1 MGQGAPVIAS
11 LQAALACSGKC
22 DCCQSLQNQI
32 NDINNKLNNFIPQSE
47 KSQIIQQSVATAEQ
61 LILPAA
67 TVIAYQA
74 AQSLMPYIQS
84 AISIANQA
92 VSTAANAASL
102 ATSTALKLAGIVAQI
117 AAILGLLGVLSV
129 LGSRIDAI
137 ENGLGILGNDVSRI
151 FGLLPSIKNLANQA
165 NDLANQAIRDLNDL
179 KSLFNSAMSALTRY
193 VDSKI
198 EGLNNYISLVNQ
210 KVDSFVSQFVSSL
223 ASIISR
229 ITKIENDIIVL
240 GKSLD
245 TALNNS
251 QSAIILAK
259 DALGQIADIRSII
272 NRIPGIESAIAI
284 LQGRISNLEQK
295 ISGLLAS
302 LDSLIQAKVTPIV
315 QSLVPGII
323 QSQVPG
329 IIQSLVPG
337 IIQSQV
343 PGIIQSQVPGI
354 IQSQVPGIIQSQV
367 PPIVQSLVPGI
378 IQILVPAIV
387 ISFIPSIINNVSSI
401 VTNTITNIINSMNVD
416 LTPVLNA
423 VSNVDAK
430 VTSIQAFTGVISQT
444 TQEIKGDVKTV
455 NGKMGGAL
463 KGGLSGWMLRFTS
476 WSLIDRIIAILTL
489 ATSVHNAVQLSSS
502 IGDTL
507 IQVMQS
513 AIDLFG
519 IKDSEGQSFNLQQII
534 GKNIDSLATSIL
546 GAKNL
551 ANLKLQWA
559 KWNRIYQSAANL
571 SSNIR
576 QLFDSSFQLSE
587 TIAENTGK
595 IGNSLRDNGVVAAD
609 AYNQMSEKY
618 QAAREKRFGKML
630 DGLEKIDNAAS
641 SMSSITSDIKDI
653 KDELGEVKESRDE
666 FKKSLENL
674 KPDPK
679 SVVNKPVLDRE
690 KADDKSTEPPKIIE
704 GDENG
709 R

>member
-1 MGQGAPVIAS
+1 MGQGAPVIS
-11 LQAALACSGKC
+11 TLRAALACSGKC
-22 DCCQSLQNQI
+22 DCCESLQSQI
-32 NDINNKLNNFIPQSE
+32 NEINNKLHNFIPQSE

-74 AQSLMPYIQS
+74 VQSFMPYIQS
-84 AISIANQA
+84 AITIANQA
-92 VSTAANAASL
+92 ASTAANAASL
-102 ATSTALKLAGIVAQI
+102 AASTALKLAGIIAQI
-117 AAILGLLGVLSV
+117 ATILGLLGVLSV
-129 LGSRIDAI
+129 LGARIDAI
-137 ENGLGILGNDVSRI
+137 QNGLGILGNDVSRI
-151 FGLLPSIKNLANQA
+151 WGLLPSIKNLANQA
-165 NDLANQAIRDLNDL
+165 NNLANQAIRDVNDL

-193 VDSKI
+193 IDSKI

-210 KVDSFVSQFVSSL
+210 KVDSFVTQFVNSL

-240 GKSLD
+240 RQSLD

-272 NRIPGIESAIAI
+272 NRIPAIESAIAI
-284 LQGRISNLEQK
+284 LQGRVSNLEQK

-302 LDSLIQAKVTPIV
+302 LDSLIQAK
-315 QSLVPGII
+315 
-323 QSQVPG
+323 VPG

-354 IQSQVPGIIQSQV
+354 IQSQVPGIIQS
-367 PPIVQSLVPGI
+367 LVPGI
-378 IQILVPAIV
+378 IQSQVPSIIQSQVPSIIQILVPPIV
-387 ISFIPSIINNVSSI
+387 ISFIPSIINDVTFI
-401 VTNTITNIINSMNVD
+401 VNNTITNIINSMNVD
-416 LTPVLNA
+416 LTPVLTA
-423 VSNVDAK
+423 LSKVDAK
-430 VTSIQAFTGVISQT
+430 VSSIQAFTGVISQT
-444 TQEIKGDVKTV
+444 TQEIKKDVKTV
-455 NGKMGGAL
+455 DGKMGGAL

-476 WSLIDRIIAILTL
+476 WSLIDRIIALLTL

-513 AIDLFG
+513 TIDLFG
-519 IKDSEGQSFNLQQII
+519 IKDSEGQSFNVQQII

-551 ANLKLQWA
+551 ASLKLQWA

-576 QLFDSSFQLSE
+576 QLFDSSFQLTE

-595 IGNSLRDNGVVAAD
+595 IGNSLRDNGVVAAN
-609 AYNQMSEKY
+609 AFSPLSEKY
-618 QAAREKRFGKML
+618 EATRDKRFGRML
-630 DGLEKIDNAAS
+630 KGLEKIDGAAS

-666 FKKSLENL
+666 FKKSLETL

-679 SVVNKPVLDRE
+679 PVVNQPVLDRE
-690 KADDKSTEPPKIIE
+690 TADDKSTEPPKIID

>member
-1 MGQGAPVIAS
+1 MGQGAAVIS
-11 LQAALACSGKC
+11 TLQAALACSGKC
-22 DCCQSLQNQI
+22 DCCESLQSQI
-32 NDINNKLNNFIPQSE
+32 NEINNKLNNFIPQSE

-102 ATSTALKLAGIVAQI
+102 AASTALKLAGIIAQI
-117 AAILGLLGVLSV
+117 ATILGLLGVLSV
-129 LGSRIDAI
+129 LGARIDAI

-315 QSLVPGII
+315 QSLVPGIV
-323 QSQVPG
+323 QSQVPP
-329 IIQSLVPG
+329 IVQSL
-337 IIQSQV
+337 
-343 PGIIQSQVPGI
+343 
-354 IQSQVPGIIQSQV
+354 VPGIIQSQV

-378 IQILVPAIV
+378 IQILVPPIV
-387 ISFIPSIINNVSSI
+387 ISFIPSIINDVTSI
-401 VTNTITNIINSMNVD
+401 VNNTITNIINSMNVD
-416 LTPVLNA
+416 LTPVLMA
-423 VSNVDAK
+423 LSKVDAK
-430 VTSIQAFTGVISQT
+430 VSSIQAFTGVISQT
-444 TQEIKGDVKTV
+444 TQEIKKDVKTV
-455 NGKMGGAL
+455 DGKMGGAL

-476 WSLIDRIIAILTL
+476 WSLIDRIIALLTL

-513 AIDLFG
+513 TIDLFG

-546 GAKNL
+546 GVKNL

-576 QLFDSSFQLSE
+576 QFFDSSFQLSE

-618 QAAREKRFGKML
+618 QATRDKRFGKML

-709 R
+709 G

>member
-22 DCCQSLQNQI
+22 DCCENLQNQI
-32 NDINNKLNNFIPQSE
+32 NEINNKLNNFIPQSE
-47 KSQIIQQSVATAEQ
+47 KSQIIQQSVVTAEQ

-92 VSTAANAASL
+92 ASTAANAASL
-102 ATSTALKLAGIVAQI
+102 AASTALKLAGIIAQI
-117 AAILGLLGVLSV
+117 ATILGLLGVLSV
-129 LGSRIDAI
+129 LGARIDAI

-165 NDLANQAIRDLNDL
+165 NNLANQAIRDLNDL

-259 DALGQIADIRSII
+259 DALGQIANIRSII
-272 NRIPGIESAIAI
+272 NRIPGIESAIGI

-302 LDSLIQAKVTPIV
+302 LELLIQAKVTPIV

-323 QSQVPG
+323 QSQVPP
-329 IIQSLVPG
+329 IV
-337 IIQSQV
+337 
-343 PGIIQSQVPGI
+343 
-354 IQSQVPGIIQSQV
+354 QSQV

-378 IQILVPAIV
+378 IQSQVPPIVQSQVPPIVQILVPAIV
-387 ISFIPSIINNVSSI
+387 ISFIPSIISNVTSI
-401 VTNTITNIINSMNVD
+401 VNNTITNIINSMNVD

-430 VTSIQAFTGVISQT
+430 VSSIQAFIGVINET
-444 TQEIKGDVKTV
+444 TQEIKSDVKTV
-455 NGKMGGAL
+455 NGKMGGAIG
-463 KGGLSGWMLRFTS
+463 GGLSGWMIRFTS
-476 WSLIDRIIAILTL
+476 WSLLDRIIAILTL
-489 ATSVHNAVQLSSS
+489 ATSLHNAAQLSSS

-519 IKDSEGQSFNLQQII
+519 IKDSEGKSFDFQKII

-551 ANLKLQWA
+551 ADLKLQWA

-618 QAAREKRFGKML
+618 QAVRDKKFGKML
-630 DGLEKIDNAAS
+630 NGLEKIDNAAS
-641 SMSSITSDIKDI
+641 SMSSITSDIKNI
-653 KDELGEVKESRDE
+653 KDELREVKESRYE

-679 SVVNKPVLDRE
+679 SVVNKPVLERE

-709 R
+709 G

>member
-284 LQGRISNLEQK
+284 LQGRISK
-295 ISGLLAS
+295 
-302 LDSLIQAKVTPIV
+302 
-315 QSLVPGII
+315 
-323 QSQVPG
+323 
-329 IIQSLVPG
+329 
-337 IIQSQV
+337 
-343 PGIIQSQVPGI
+343 
-354 IQSQVPGIIQSQV
+354 
-367 PPIVQSLVPGI
+367 
-378 IQILVPAIV
+378 
-387 ISFIPSIINNVSSI
+387 
-401 VTNTITNIINSMNVD
+401 
-416 LTPVLNA
+416 
-423 VSNVDAK
+423 
-430 VTSIQAFTGVISQT
+430 
-444 TQEIKGDVKTV
+444 
-455 NGKMGGAL
+455 
-463 KGGLSGWMLRFTS
+463 
-476 WSLIDRIIAILTL
+476 
-489 ATSVHNAVQLSSS
+489 
-502 IGDTL
+502 
-507 IQVMQS
+507 
-513 AIDLFG
+513 
-519 IKDSEGQSFNLQQII
+519 
-534 GKNIDSLATSIL
+534 
-546 GAKNL
+546 
-551 ANLKLQWA
+551 
-559 KWNRIYQSAANL
+559 
-571 SSNIR
+571 
-576 QLFDSSFQLSE
+576 
-587 TIAENTGK
+587 
-595 IGNSLRDNGVVAAD
+595 
-609 AYNQMSEKY
+609 
-618 QAAREKRFGKML
+618 
-630 DGLEKIDNAAS
+630 
-641 SMSSITSDIKDI
+641 
-653 KDELGEVKESRDE
+653 
-666 FKKSLENL
+666 
-674 KPDPK
+674 
-679 SVVNKPVLDRE
+679 
-690 KADDKSTEPPKIIE
+690 
-704 GDENG
+704 
-709 R
+709 

>member
-1 MGQGAPVIAS
+1 MGQGAAVIS
-11 LQAALACSGKC
+11 TLQAALACSGKC
-22 DCCQSLQNQI
+22 DCCESLQSQI
-32 NDINNKLNNFIPQSE
+32 NEINNKLNNFIPQSE

-102 ATSTALKLAGIVAQI
+102 AASTALKLAGIIAQI
-117 AAILGLLGVLSV
+117 ATILGLLGVLSV
-129 LGSRIDAI
+129 LGARIDAI

-315 QSLVPGII
+315 QSLVPGIV
-323 QSQVPG
+323 QSQVPP
-329 IIQSLVPG
+329 IVQSLVPG

-343 PGIIQSQVPGI
+343 PPIVQSL
-354 IQSQVPGIIQSQV
+354 VPGIIQSQV

-378 IQILVPAIV
+378 IQILVPPIV
-387 ISFIPSIINNVSSI
+387 ISFIPSIINDVTSI
-401 VTNTITNIINSMNVD
+401 VNNTITNIINSMNVD
-416 LTPVLNA
+416 LTPVLMA
-423 VSNVDAK
+423 LSKVDAK
-430 VTSIQAFTGVISQT
+430 VSSIQAFTGVISQT
-444 TQEIKGDVKTV
+444 TQEIKKDVKTV
-455 NGKMGGAL
+455 DGKMGGAL

-476 WSLIDRIIAILTL
+476 WSLIDRIIALLTL

-513 AIDLFG
+513 TIDLFG

-546 GAKNL
+546 GVKNL

-576 QLFDSSFQLSE
+576 QFFDSSFQLSE

-618 QAAREKRFGKML
+618 QATRDKRFGKML

-709 R
+709 G

>member
-22 DCCQSLQNQI
+22 DCCENLQNQI
-32 NDINNKLNNFIPQSE
+32 NEINNKLNNFIPQSE

-92 VSTAANAASL
+92 ASTAANAASL
-102 ATSTALKLAGIVAQI
+102 AASTALKLAGIIAQI
-117 AAILGLLGVLSV
+117 ATILGLLGVLSV
-129 LGSRIDAI
+129 LGARIDAI

-165 NDLANQAIRDLNDL
+165 NNLANQAIRDLNDL

-210 KVDSFVSQFVSSL
+210 KVDSFVSQFVSLL

-302 LDSLIQAKVTPIV
+302 LELLIQAKVTPIV
-315 QSLVPGII
+315 QSLVPPI
-323 QSQVPG
+323 
-329 IIQSLVPG
+329 L
-337 IIQSQV
+337 
-343 PGIIQSQVPGI
+343 
-354 IQSQVPGIIQSQV
+354 QSQV

-378 IQILVPAIV
+378 V
-387 ISFIPSIINNVSSI
+387 ISFIPSIISSVTSI
-401 VTNTITNIINSMNVD
+401 VNNTITNIINSMNVD

-430 VTSIQAFTGVISQT
+430 VSSIQEFTGVISQT
-444 TQEIKGDVKTV
+444 TQEIKKDVKTV

-476 WSLIDRIIAILTL
+476 WSLIDRIIALLTL
-489 ATSVHNAVQLSSS
+489 ATSVHNAVHLSSS

-507 IQVMQS
+507 IQVMQTT
-513 AIDLFG
+513 IDLFG
-519 IKDSEGQSFNLQQII
+519 IKDSEGQSFNVQQII

-618 QAAREKRFGKML
+618 QAARDKRFGKML

-679 SVVNKPVLDRE
+679 SVVNKPVLERE
-690 KADDKSTEPPKIIE
+690 KADDKSTEPPKL
-704 GDENG
+704 
-709 R
+709 

>member
-1 MGQGAPVIAS
+1 MGQGAAVIAS

-22 DCCQSLQNQI
+22 DCCENLQNQI
-32 NDINNKLNNFIPQSE
+32 NEINNKLNNFIPQSE
-47 KSQIIQQSVATAEQ
+47 KSGIIDAGAFKAQD
-61 LILPAA
+61 LILPAVGIAITNAINPLSSQIGIIREIADDAINIGRTA
-67 TVIAYQA
+67 TT
-74 AQSLMPYIQS
+74 
-84 AISIANQA
+84 
-92 VSTAANAASL
+92 TAANAAS
-102 ATSTALKLAGIVAQI
+102 AAASALSKIAGIALSIASILASI
-117 AAILGLLGVLSV
+117 AALEV
-129 LGSRIDAI
+129 LGFRIDNI
-137 ENGLGILGNDVSRI
+137 ESGLNLLGNDVSRV

-179 KSLFNSAMSALTRY
+179 KSLFNSAISALTRY

-210 KVDSFVSQFVSSL
+210 KVDSFASQFVSSL

-315 QSLVPGII
+315 QS
-323 QSQVPG
+323 QVPG

-367 PPIVQSLVPGI
+367 PGI

-387 ISFIPSIINNVSSI
+387 ISFIPSIVGSVTSI

-507 IQVMQS
+507 IQVMQTT
-513 AIDLFG
+513 IDLFG

-551 ANLKLQWA
+551 ADLKLQWA

-576 QLFDSSFQLSE
+576 QLFDSSLQLSE

-618 QAAREKRFGKML
+618 EAARDKRFGKML
-630 DGLEKIDNAAS
+630 NGLEKIDSAAS

-679 SVVNKPVLDRE
+679 SVVNKPVLERE

>member
-22 DCCQSLQNQI
+22 DCCENLQNQI
-32 NDINNKLNNFIPQSE
+32 NEINNKLNNFIPQSE
-47 KSQIIQQSVATAEQ
+47 KSQIIQQSVVTAEQ

-92 VSTAANAASL
+92 ASTAANAASL
-102 ATSTALKLAGIVAQI
+102 AASTALKLAGIIAQI
-117 AAILGLLGVLSV
+117 ATILGLLGVLSV
-129 LGSRIDAI
+129 LGARIDAI

-165 NDLANQAIRDLNDL
+165 NNLANQAIRDLNDL

-259 DALGQIADIRSII
+259 DALGQIANIRSII
-272 NRIPGIESAIAI
+272 NRIPGIESAIGI

-302 LDSLIQAKVTPIV
+302 LELLIQAKVTPIV

-323 QSQVPG
+323 QSQVPP
-329 IIQSLVPG
+329 IV
-337 IIQSQV
+337 QSQV
-343 PGIIQSQVPGI
+343 PPIVQSL
-354 IQSQVPGIIQSQV
+354 VPGIIQSQV

-378 IQILVPAIV
+378 IQSQVPPIVQSQVPPIVQILVPAIV
-387 ISFIPSIINNVSSI
+387 ISFIPSIISNVTSI
-401 VTNTITNIINSMNVD
+401 VNNTITNIINSMNVD

-430 VTSIQAFTGVISQT
+430 VSSIQAFIGVINET
-444 TQEIKGDVKTV
+444 TQEIKSDVKTV
-455 NGKMGGAL
+455 NGKMGGAIG
-463 KGGLSGWMLRFTS
+463 GGLSGWMIRFTS
-476 WSLIDRIIAILTL
+476 WSLLDRIIAILTL
-489 ATSVHNAVQLSSS
+489 ATSLHNAAQLSSS

-519 IKDSEGQSFNLQQII
+519 IKDSEGKSFDFQKII

-551 ANLKLQWA
+551 ADLKLQWA

-618 QAAREKRFGKML
+618 QAVRDKKFGKML
-630 DGLEKIDNAAS
+630 NGLEKIDNAAS
-641 SMSSITSDIKDI
+641 SMSSITSDIKNI
-653 KDELGEVKESRDE
+653 KDELREVKESRYE

-679 SVVNKPVLDRE
+679 SVVNKPVLERE

-709 R
+709 G

>member
-22 DCCQSLQNQI
+22 DCCENLQNQI
-32 NDINNKLNNFIPQSE
+32 NEINNKLNNFIPQSE

-74 AQSLMPYIQS
+74 SQSLMPYIQS

-92 VSTAANAASL
+92 ASTAANAASL
-102 ATSTALKLAGIVAQI
+102 AASTALKLAGIIAQI
-117 AAILGLLGVLSV
+117 ATILGLLGVLSV
-129 LGSRIDAI
+129 LGARIDAI

-165 NDLANQAIRDLNDL
+165 NNLANQAIRDLNDL

-210 KVDSFVSQFVSSL
+210 KVDSFVSQFVSLL

-302 LDSLIQAKVTPIV
+302 LELLIQAKVTPIV
-315 QSLVPGII
+315 QSLVPPI
-323 QSQVPG
+323 
-329 IIQSLVPG
+329 L
-337 IIQSQV
+337 
-343 PGIIQSQVPGI
+343 
-354 IQSQVPGIIQSQV
+354 QSQV

-378 IQILVPAIV
+378 VQSLVPPILQSLVPGIVQSLVPPIVQSLVPPIVQSQVPPIVQSLVPPIVQSLVPGIV
-387 ISFIPSIINNVSSI
+387 ISFIPSIISSVTSI
-401 VTNTITNIINSMNVD
+401 VNNTITNIINSMNVD

-430 VTSIQAFTGVISQT
+430 VSSIQEFTGVISQT
-444 TQEIKGDVKTV
+444 TQEIKKDVKTV

-476 WSLIDRIIAILTL
+476 WSLIDRIIALLTL

-507 IQVMQS
+507 IQVMQTT
-513 AIDLFG
+513 IDLFG
-519 IKDSEGQSFNLQQII
+519 IKDSEGQSFNVQQII

-618 QAAREKRFGKML
+618 QAARDKRFGKML

-679 SVVNKPVLDRE
+679 SVVNKPVLERE
-690 KADDKSTEPPKIIE
+690 KADDKSTEPPKL
-704 GDENG
+704 
-709 R
+709 

>member
-1 MGQGAPVIAS
+1 
-11 LQAALACSGKC
+11 
-22 DCCQSLQNQI
+22 
-32 NDINNKLNNFIPQSE
+32 
-47 KSQIIQQSVATAEQ
+47 
-61 LILPAA
+61 
-67 TVIAYQA
+67 
-74 AQSLMPYIQS
+74 
-84 AISIANQA
+84 
-92 VSTAANAASL
+92 
-102 ATSTALKLAGIVAQI
+102 
-117 AAILGLLGVLSV
+117 
-129 LGSRIDAI
+129 
-137 ENGLGILGNDVSRI
+137 
-151 FGLLPSIKNLANQA
+151 
-165 NDLANQAIRDLNDL
+165 
-179 KSLFNSAMSALTRY
+179 
-193 VDSKI
+193 
-198 EGLNNYISLVNQ
+198 
-210 KVDSFVSQFVSSL
+210 
-223 ASIISR
+223 
-229 ITKIENDIIVL
+229 
-240 GKSLD
+240 
-245 TALNNS
+245 
-251 QSAIILAK
+251 
-259 DALGQIADIRSII
+259 
-272 NRIPGIESAIAI
+272 
-284 LQGRISNLEQK
+284 LEQK

-329 IIQSLVPG
+329 IIQSQVPG

-354 IQSQVPGIIQSQV
+354 IQSQVPGIVQSQ
-367 PPIVQSLVPGI
+367 
-378 IQILVPAIV
+378 VPAIV
-387 ISFIPSIINNVSSI
+387 ISFIPSIVNNVSSI
-401 VTNTITNIINSMNVD
+401 VNNTITNIINSMNVD

-430 VTSIQAFTGVISQT
+430 VSSIQAFIGVINET
-444 TQEIKGDVKTV
+444 TQETKSDVKTV
-455 NGKMGGAL
+455 NAKMGGAIG
-463 KGGLSGWMLRFTS
+463 GGLSGWMIRFTS
-476 WSLIDRIIAILTL
+476 WSLLDRIIAILTL
-489 ATSVHNAVQLSSS
+489 ATSLHNAAQLSSS

-519 IKDSEGQSFNLQQII
+519 IKDSEGKSFDFQKII

-551 ANLKLQWA
+551 ADLKLQWA

-618 QAAREKRFGKML
+618 QAVRDKRFGKML
-630 DGLEKIDNAAS
+630 DGLEKIDSAAS
-641 SMSSITSDIKDI
+641 SISSITSDIKDI

-666 FKKSLENL
+666 FKKSLEDL

-679 SVVNKPVLDRE
+679 SVVNKPVLERE

-709 R
+709 G